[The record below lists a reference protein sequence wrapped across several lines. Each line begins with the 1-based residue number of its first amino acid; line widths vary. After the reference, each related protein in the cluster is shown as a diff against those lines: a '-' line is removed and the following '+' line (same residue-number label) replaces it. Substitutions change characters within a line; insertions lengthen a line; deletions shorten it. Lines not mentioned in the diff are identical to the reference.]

1 MNRKS
6 FFATLV
12 GGLFGGTLLAK
23 STPTPETKPA
33 EIHTNTL
40 KLSNNKGDVFTLSV
54 SEQGVLEIDKIQS
67 SEPEKP
73 HGLFPYPQIKILIK

>member
-54 SEQGVLEIDKIQS
+54 SDNGILEIEKIQS

-73 HGLFPYPQIKILIK
+73 YHIFPCPQTKILIK